1 MAANDLQKLRKLDGK
16 PSWGS
21 CVPHALQHVLA
32 MVVGNIT
39 PPIIIASTLGL
50 PDNEKVILI
59 QACMLIAGITTLVQL
74 FSPCGVGMGLPNA
87 MGVAFAYLPIL
98 LSLGKTYGVAGILG
112 AQLVAA
118 FLSIFIGMAM
128 EKIRPLF
135 PPVVSGTVV
144 LCIGLSLY
152 GTAMNYIGGG
162 SSNPNFGDPAYVA
175 IAALVLVVTLAFN
188 FFGRGIIKT
197 LGILFGLIV
206 GYIVCAFTIG
216 IDTSGIMG
224 AAWVALPQPLY
235 FGLRFE
241 PAAIIAMLL
250 MYVVQAVQTIGDV
263 SSTTAGGFGRQAS
276 DKELGGAIKGTGV
289 CGMIGALIGGFPTDP
304 FSQNVGIIVT
314 TKVVAK
320 RVFVIVG
327 CILVIAGLIP
337 KFGGIMTSIPY
348 PVLGGATI
356 SVFAAITMSGIQLIT
371 EQPLSYRNRMIV
383 GISLAVAVGLTNVP
397 AIVGFLPAE
406 VASVITGSPIITGF
420 LISFIL
426 NLIVPADDTEEE
438 AEDATEGEPLTE
450 GE

>member
-1 MAANDLQKLRKLDGK
+1 MAADDLKELRKFDGK
-16 PSWGS
+16 PSWGAS
-21 CVPHALQHVLA
+21 VPHALQHVLA
-32 MVVGNIT
+32 MIVGNIT

-50 PDNEKVILI
+50 PDSDKVILI

-74 FSPCGVGMGLPNA
+74 LSPFGVGMGLPNA

-98 LSLGKTYGVAGILG
+98 LTIGKAYGVSGILG

-162 SSNPNFGDPAYVA
+162 ASNPNFGAPAYVGV
-175 IAALVLVVTLAFN
+175 AALVLVVTLAFN
-188 FFGRGIIKT
+188 FFGRGILKT
-197 LGILFGLIV
+197 LGILFGLLV
-206 GYIVCAFTIG
+206 GYVVWAIFIG
-216 IDTSGIMG
+216 VDTSGIAS
-224 AAWVALPQPLY
+224 AAWVALPQPLH
-235 FGLRFE
+235 FGLTFE
-241 PAAIIAMLL
+241 PSAIVAMIL

-263 SSTTAGGFGRQAS
+263 SSTTAGGFNRQAT
-276 DKELGGAIKGTGV
+276 DKELGGAVKGTGV
-289 CGMIGALIGGFPTDP
+289 CGMLGALLGGFPSDP

-327 CILVIAGLIP
+327 TMLIVAGLIP
-337 KFGGIMTSIPY
+337 KFGGLMTSIPNS
-348 PVLGGATI
+348 VLGGATL

-371 EQPLSYRNRMIV
+371 EQPLNYRNRMIV
-383 GISLAVAVGLTNVP
+383 GVSLAVAVGLTNVP
-397 AIVGFLPAE
+397 AVLGFLPAE

-420 LISFIL
+420 VVSFLL
-426 NLIVPADDTEEE
+426 NVIVPEDDSE
-438 AEDATEGEPLTE
+438 AEE
-450 GE
+450 